1 MLARPRQVDTL
12 KFISVD
18 IDALNKG
25 GEEIY
30 PIVHDLAWYMIKRSF
45 DDFLEYQSLDK
56 GEEPE
61 DKGEE
66 FLKAYMD
73 HLGLNHLSVYA
84 WAISSAI
91 TYMKSLGFNRKDNG
105 NGYTDASHG
114 SKSKLFTQEEK
125 YTWLAVHYI
134 QGYLSDYLPLKDSE
148 EFVLDYMQIIN
159 VDNPAEQLAITV
171 HEEMLDIEDNW
182 IVKEL
187 LAPEMEESRVA
198 KDERSKYERGKAVLE
213 ELTGVSENEPK
224 TGYAAFAPQIEIFLK
239 EHLFV
244 NIFERDILTYKERE
258 LATISVLAATR
269 ISSGREPRTRAA
281 IKSHKSCLN

>member
-1 MLARPRQVDTL
+1 
-12 KFISVD
+12 
-18 IDALNKG
+18 
-25 GEEIY
+25 
-30 PIVHDLAWYMIKRSF
+30 MIKRSF